1 MNLVKTKEN
10 WNDRNGSTISC
21 QWKLKNYILFYVI
34 IIEFLIDG
42 VRYTDSNKI
51 GKTQASPR
59 PRDDFQRIYRL

>member
-1 MNLVKTKEN
+1 M
-10 WNDRNGSTISC
+10 
-21 QWKLKNYILFYVI
+21 LFYVLF